1 MIRVGSLFSGV
12 GGLDLGLAN
21 AGFDH
26 QWFAEIDDYSRE
38 VLRHHWPGVHVYSD
52 VRNVECHTN
61 EIEVLVGGFPCQDL
75 SVAGKRA
82 GLDGD
87 RSGLFWEFMRVAEEA
102 APDALVIENVVGMFS
117 SGDPKGADFGVI
129 LDALAE
135 RGYVVAWRTLNAT
148 DFGVPQRRRRVF
160 LVGIRDGHPGAD
172 RVGEV
177 LAVGQGSGGNPQT
190 RDEAWSEPPAAVG
203 AGTHG
208 ARQHTAAVTKHI
220 ATGVD
225 DNFAQAGHL
234 AIMAYPEVAGTL
246 TRRYHKGV
254 NSTMDDGA
262 MVVSYRKSKRARS
275 KDDDETWVED
285 DATNTLNSFDTG
297 DVRTTQVTVAYNVR
311 PEYGQGADLRVDAT
325 DEHPTL
331 CQQTHLPGYDRGV
344 RVQQGMQV
352 RRLSPREC
360 ERLMGWPDDWTLVD
374 YKGKPASDTKRYI
387 ACGNGVVAP
396 VAEWIGHRLKAVL
409 T

>member
-12 GGLDLGLAN
+12 GGLDLGLTN
-21 AGFDH
+21 AGFEH
-26 QWFAEIDDYSRE
+26 VFFAEIDEYSRQ
-38 VLRHHWPGVHVYSD
+38 VLHEHWPGVPVFPD
-52 VRNVECHTN
+52 VRIVGGNPG
-61 EIEVLVGGFPCQDL
+61 EIDVLVGGFPCQDL
-75 SVAGKRA
+75 SLAGKRA
-82 GLDGD
+82 GLEGN
-87 RSGLFWEFMRVAEEA
+87 RSGLFWEFMRIADEFQ
-102 APDALVIENVVGMFS
+102 PTALIIENVVGMFS

-160 LVGIRDGHPGAD
+160 LVCIRDGHPGAD

-177 LAVGQGSGGNPQT
+177 LAVGEGSGRNPSPSG
-190 RDEAWSEPPAAVG
+190 APGSETPAPAVPG
-203 AGTHG
+203 PDGSHQVGVGVLKNPNIAGTLCAASPVKRPDDLSG
-208 ARQHTAAVTKHI
+208 AFAV
-220 ATGVD
+220 
-225 DNFAQAGHL
+225 
-234 AIMAYPEVAGTL
+234 MAYPEVAGTL

-297 DVRTTQVTVAYNVR
+297 DVRTTQVNV
-311 PEYGQGADLRVDAT
+311 
-325 DEHPTL
+325 
-331 CQQTHLPGYDRGV
+331 
-344 RVQQGMQV
+344 QGMQV
-352 RRLSPREC
+352 RRLSPRET
-360 ERLMGWPDDWTLVD
+360 ERLMGWPDDWTLVT

-396 VAEWIGHRLKAVL
+396 VAEWIGRRLREVL